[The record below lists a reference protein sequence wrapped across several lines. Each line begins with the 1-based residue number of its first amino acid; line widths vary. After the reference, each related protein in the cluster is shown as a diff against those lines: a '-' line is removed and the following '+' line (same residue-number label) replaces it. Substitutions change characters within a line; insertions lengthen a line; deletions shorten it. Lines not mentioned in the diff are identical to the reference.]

1 MPSIVYKVKRIV
13 TRISGYRI
21 SLFAANASFYIIL
34 SIFPA
39 IMLILGLLPHL
50 GFSEAD
56 LIDAVS
62 GVVPSVIE
70 PLLIYVIHDLKGSSG
85 VISFSALVAIWSS
98 SRGVYCIQ
106 VGLNAICG
114 RRESRSYLRMR
125 LTSVIYMVFLLL
137 ALLLTLALH
146 VFGQQLYA
154 FCIRQSVPILLFL
167 ARLLQFR
174 GFILLLLLSVLF
186 TAVLCVFPNRH
197 IALRRAVPGAV
208 AAALGW
214 LIFSALF
221 SFYIQRFSRYSV
233 FYGSLSMIAVGM
245 LWLYVCISILFYG
258 GLLNLCLER
267 RRQ

>member
-50 GFSEAD
+50 G
-56 LIDAVS
+56 
-62 GVVPSVIE
+62 
-70 PLLIYVIHDLKGSSG
+70 
-85 VISFSALVAIWSS
+85 FSALVAIWSS

-154 FCIRQSVPILLFL
+154 FCIQQSVPILLFL

-186 TAVLCVFPNRH
+186 TAILCVFPNRH

-221 SFYIQRFSRYSV
+221 SYYIQRFSRYSV